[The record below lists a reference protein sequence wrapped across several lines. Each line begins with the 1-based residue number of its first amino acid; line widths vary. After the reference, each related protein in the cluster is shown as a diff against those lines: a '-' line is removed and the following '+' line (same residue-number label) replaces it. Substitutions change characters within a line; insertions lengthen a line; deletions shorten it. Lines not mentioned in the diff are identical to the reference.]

1 MFDEV
6 RSAVATLEG
15 VVRDFEPKLLEASD
29 ARTMLEL
36 FAKGER
42 LCAAGKGLTA
52 CRIDETGAHRETGH
66 RSTGDLLASVSGTT
80 VGSAESTLEALK
92 RLEDLPAADEAF
104 RSGDL
109 SDAQTKEITAAAT
122 RSPKSEKKLVKMA
135 KRRRPLKS
143 LKEECAR
150 VIAASVQDDAEWDR
164 HLHETRAAHL
174 FNERG
179 HLRLDLRLAPDR
191 AIGFHAAVEAEA
203 DLLFRE
209 ARAAGRRE
217 QRAAYMADAVAN
229 LVDRGPR
236 KPIDARIDVSDAA
249 LERGHVVDGER
260 CEIPGLG
267 PIPVTAAKRLLRDAR
282 VSVLVRDDTDK
293 ITHVSSMTRTV
304 PTKLRRWL
312 EQTYPVCGRQ
322 ACANTRGL
330 RIDHIHDYAK
340 GGVLDE
346 HNAWRICE
354 PCDHLKQHCGWKV
367 IGTPGHYDLIPPDDQ
382 LVTNDPDPP

>member
-1 MFDEV
+1 VEDDE
-6 RSAVATLEG
+6 AWAQELH
-15 VVRDFEPKLLEASD
+15 D
-29 ARTMLEL
+29 ARRMS
-36 FAKGER
+36 
-42 LCAAGKGLTA
+42 
-52 CRIDETGAHRETGH
+52 I
-66 RSTGDLLASVSGTT
+66 
-80 VGSAESTLEALK
+80 
-92 RLEDLPAADEAF
+92 
-104 RSGDL
+104 
-109 SDAQTKEITAAAT
+109 
-122 RSPKSEKKLVKMA
+122 
-135 KRRRPLKS
+135 
-143 LKEECAR
+143 
-150 VIAASVQDDAEWDR
+150 WD
-164 HLHETRAAHL
+164 
-174 FNERG
+174 ERG
-179 HLRLDLRLAPDR
+179 AVCANLRLAPDR
-191 AIGFHAAVEAEA
+191 GAGFSAAIEAETER
-203 DLLFRE
+203 LYRE

-217 QRAAYMADAVAN
+217 PRAAYMADAIAN
-229 LVDRGPR
+229 LVERGPT
-236 KPIDARIDVSDAA
+236 KPIDARLVVSQAA
-249 LERGHVVDGER
+249 LERGHVVVGEQ
-260 CEIPGLG
+260 CEIPHLG
-267 PIPVTAAKRLLRDAR
+267 PIPVTTAKALLRDAR

>member
-15 VVRDFEPKLLEASD
+15 VVRDFEPKLLEASE

-52 CRIDETGAHRETGH
+52 TRVEATGAHRESGH
-66 RSTGDLLASVSGTT
+66 RSAGQLLADVSGTT
-80 VGSAESTLEALK
+80 VGAAESMLHAVT
-92 RLEDLPAADEAF
+92 RLDDQPVVGAAF
-104 RSGDL
+104 RAGEL
-109 SDAQTKEITAAAT
+109 SEVQTKEISAAAEK
-122 RSPKSEKKLVKMA
+122 SPESQERLVGIA
-135 KRRRPLKS
+135 RRRRPIKS
-143 LKEECAR
+143 LKQECAR
-150 VIAASVQDDAEWDR
+150 VIAASVEDDEAWAQELHDARRMSIWD
-164 HLHETRAAHL
+164 
-174 FNERG
+174 ERG
-179 HLRLDLRLAPDR
+179 AVCANLRLAPDR
-191 AIGFHAAVEAEA
+191 GAGFSAAIEAETER
-203 DLLFRE
+203 LYRE

-217 QRAAYMADAVAN
+217 PRAAYMADAIAN
-229 LVDRGPR
+229 LVERGPT
-236 KPIDARIDVSDAA
+236 KPIDARLVVSQAA
-249 LERGHVVDGER
+249 LERGHVVVGEQ
-260 CEIPGLG
+260 CEIPHLG
-267 PIPVTAAKRLLRDAR
+267 PIPVTTAKALLRDAR